1 MKILVVLCHPRS
13 NSLTS
18 QIAEA
23 FSEGATKAGHQVE
36 LLDLYKENFDP
47 VLRIEDE
54 PNDGSLENYSL
65 EVQFEFERLN
75 NNDAVVMVFPLW
87 WWSVPAMLKGWID
100 RVWNYGLMYGSNGHN
115 VKKGLMIA
123 VAGATKEQ
131 LIKRDYEA
139 AINTSLNIGILDYCG
154 VEDSEIMILKETN
167 KITTEECLSYIKQA
181 YDKGLSF

>member
-1 MKILVVLCHPRS
+1 MKILVVLCHPRPD
-13 NSLTS
+13 SLTS
-18 QIAEA
+18 QIAKA
-23 FSEGATKAGHQVE
+23 FSEGATKEGHQVE

-54 PNDGSLENYSL
+54 PNDGALENYSL
-65 EVQFEFERLN
+65 EVQTEFERLN

-100 RVWNYGLMYGSNGHN
+100 RVWNYGLMYGSNEHN

-123 VAGATKEQ
+123 VAGATREQ

-139 AINTSLNIGILDYCG
+139 TINTSLNIGILDYCG
-154 VEDSEIMILKETN
+154 VKDSEIMILKETN
-167 KITTEECLSYIKQA
+167 KITKEQCLSYIKQA

>member
-1 MKILVVLCHPRS
+1 MKILVVLCHPRT

-18 QIAEA
+18 QIAQS

-36 LLDLYKENFDP
+36 ILDLYKENFDP

-54 PNDGSLENYSL
+54 PNDGTIENYSL
-65 EVQFEFERLN
+65 EVQTEFERLN
-75 NNDAVVMVFPLW
+75 SNDAVVMVFPLW

-100 RVWNYGLMYGSNGHN
+100 RVWNYGLMYGSNEHN

-154 VEDSEIMILKETN
+154 VKNSEIMILKETN
-167 KITTEECLSYIKQA
+167 KITKQQCPSYIKQA

>member
-1 MKILVVLCHPRS
+1 MKILVVLCHPRPD
-13 NSLTS
+13 SLTS
-18 QIAEA
+18 QIAKA

-54 PNDGSLENYSL
+54 PNDGTLENYSL
-65 EVQFEFERLN
+65 EVQTEFERLN

-100 RVWNYGLMYGSNGHN
+100 RVWNYGLMYGSNEHN

-139 AINTSLNIGILDYCG
+139 AINTSLNIGVLDYCG
-154 VEDSEIMILKETN
+154 VKDSEIMILKETN
-167 KITTEECLSYIKQA
+167 KITKEQCLSYIKQA

>member
-23 FSEGATKAGHQVE
+23 FSEGASKAGHQAE
-36 LLDLYKENFDP
+36 LSDLYKENFNP
-47 VLRIEDE
+47 VLKVEDE
-54 PNDGSLENYSL
+54 PNDGSLENYTL
-65 EVQFEFERLN
+65 EVQSEFKRLN

-87 WWSVPAMLKGWID
+87 WWSLPAMLKGWID
-100 RVWNYGLMYGSNGHN
+100 RVWNYGLMYGSNRHN

-154 VEDSEIMILKETN
+154 IENSEIMFLKETN
-167 KITTEECLSYIKQA
+167 KISKAECLSFIKQS

>member
-13 NSLTS
+13 DSLTS
-18 QIAEA
+18 QIAKA
-23 FSEGATKAGHQVE
+23 FSEGVIKVGHHVE
-36 LLDLYKENFDP
+36 FLDLYKENFDP
-47 VLRIEDE
+47 VLRVKDE
-54 PNDGSLENYSL
+54 PNNGSLENYSL
-65 EVQFEFERLN
+65 EVQSEFERLS

-87 WWSVPAMLKGWID
+87 WWSLPAMLKGWID

-115 VKKGLMIA
+115 IKKGLMIA

-154 VEDSEIMILKETN
+154 IKNSEIMFLKETN
-167 KITTEECLSYIKQA
+167 QITKSECLSYIKQA